1 MESIIGSKTVKES
14 YIKELFSKWC
24 EELTKLSEIAKTQP
38 QARCRHKFSYFMR
51 TINYISHFMYPVKRI
66 IKEKLIP
73 ALFDGFPISEEFR
86 KLLALPCKSGG
97 TGIIAPTENANK
109 ECNNSMELAGQL
121 INSIKQQENRYTASE
136 ENIKSFRSS
145 IKKKRKYKHL
155 NILTLLREVQQ
166 IQKIERYWP
175 RTRQFK
181 VASSITY

>member
-14 YIKELFSKWC
+14 YIKELVSKWC

-38 QARCRHKFSYFMR
+38 QAAYAALTSRYRHKFSYFMQK
-51 TINYISHFMYPVKRI
+51 INYISHFMSPVERI

-73 ALFDGFPISEEFR
+73 ALFGGFPISKEFR
-86 KLLALPCKSGG
+86 KLLALPYKSGG
-97 TGIIAPTENANK
+97 TGITAPTKNANK

-121 INSIKQQENRYTASE
+121 IN
-136 ENIKSFRSS
+136 IKSFRSS
-145 IKKKRKYKHL
+145 IKKKRKDKHL
-155 NILTLLREVQQ
+155 NILTLLRTIVQQ

-181 VASSITY
+181 LASSITY